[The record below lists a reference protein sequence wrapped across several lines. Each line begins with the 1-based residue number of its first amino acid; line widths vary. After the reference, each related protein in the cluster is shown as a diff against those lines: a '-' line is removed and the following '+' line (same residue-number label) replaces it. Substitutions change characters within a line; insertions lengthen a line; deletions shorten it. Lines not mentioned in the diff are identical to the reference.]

1 LKILFVIYK
10 TLEGAIQM
18 VEKMMATPTVKK
30 EEIFPVKNVH
40 YVEIYT
46 GNAKQSA
53 FYYAKALGFKLVA
66 YRGLET
72 GCRDRVSYVLEQGA
86 IRIILTGTLSDQ
98 SDIATFIKTHGEGV
112 KDIALLVKDL
122 EKTYAGAI
130 ERGGI
135 AIREPW
141 VEEDENGKVKKA
153 ILGTYGDTIHTL
165 VEPIDYKGVFMPGF
179 EARADIYG
187 SKPTGLIGVDHLV
200 GNVEVMEEWVN
211 YYEKVFGFNVLK
223 HFDDEDIST
232 EYSALMSKVMMNG
245 TGRIKFPINEPAEG
259 KRKSQIQEYLDY
271 YNGPGVQHLALL
283 TNDIISTVA
292 ALRENGVE
300 LLFTPETY
308 YQDLANRVGEIDE
321 DVKKLQEL
329 NILVDRD
336 DEGYLLQIFTKP
348 IVDRPTLFIE
358 IIQRKGA
365 LGFGDGNFKALFESI
380 EREQELRGNI

>member
-1 LKILFVIYK
+1 
-10 TLEGAIQM
+10 
-18 VEKMMATPTVKK
+18 MMATPTVKK

-53 FYYAKALGFKLVA
+53 YYFAKAFGFKLVA

-86 IRIILTGTLSDQ
+86 IRLILTGTLSDQ
-98 SDIATFIKTHGEGV
+98 TDIAAFLKTHGEGV

-187 SKPTGLIGVDHLV
+187 TKPTGLIGVDHLV

-245 TGRIKFPINEPAEG
+245 TGRIKFPINEPAKG

-283 TNDIISTVA
+283 TNDIIGTVA
-292 ALRENGVE
+292 TLRENGVE
-300 LLFTPETY
+300 LLVTPNTY
-308 YQDLANRVGEIDE
+308 YKDLANRVGEIDE

-348 IVDRPTLFIE
+348 LVDRPTLFIE

>member
-1 LKILFVIYK
+1 MSKNVPRSK
-10 TLEGAIQM
+10 R
-18 VEKMMATPTVKK
+18 EKKK
-30 EEIFPVKNVH
+30 ELFPVQNIH
-40 YVEIYT
+40 HLEIYA

-53 FYYAKALGFKLVA
+53 YFFSKAFGFKVVA

-86 IRIILTGTLSDQ
+86 IRLVITGSLEAQTDV
-98 SDIATFIKTHGEGV
+98 AEFIKLHGEGA
-112 KDIALLVKDL
+112 KDIALKVSDI
-122 EKTYAGAI
+122 EETYKGAI

-135 AIREPW
+135 GIRETW
-141 VEEDENGKVKKA
+141 VEQDENGQVKKA
-153 ILGTYGDTIHTL
+153 ILGTYGDTLHTL
-165 VEPIDYKGVFMPGF
+165 VETVDYKGCFLPGY
-179 EARADIYG
+179 EPHDHVIAAE
-187 SKPTGLIGVDHLV
+187 PTGLIGIDHIV
-200 GNVEVMEEWVN
+200 GNVERMDEWTS
-211 YYEKVFGFNVLK
+211 YYEKVFGFKVLK
-223 HFDDEDIST
+223 HFDDDDIST

-259 KRKSQIQEYLDY
+259 KRKSQIQEYLDF
-271 YNGPGVQHLALL
+271 YNGPGVQHIALL
-283 TNDIISTVA
+283 TNDIISTIT
-292 ALRENGVE
+292 ALKANGVE
-300 LLFTPETY
+300 FLQTPGTY
-308 YQDLANRVGEIDE
+308 YEELADRVGKIDE

-380 EREQELRGNI
+380 EREQERRGNI

>member
-1 LKILFVIYK
+1 
-10 TLEGAIQM
+10 M
-18 VEKMMATPTVKK
+18 SEKMVASPKAKK
-30 EEIFPVKNVH
+30 EELFPVKNVH

-46 GNAKQSA
+46 GNAKLA
-53 FYYAKALGFKLVA
+53 AYYYAKSFGFKLVA
-66 YRGLET
+66 YKGLET
-72 GCRDRVSYVLEQGA
+72 GSRDRVSYVMEQGA
-86 IRIILTGTLSDQ
+86 IRLILTGTLSD
-98 SDIATFIKTHGEGV
+98 DTDVAEFIKLHGEGV

-122 EKTYAGAI
+122 DKTFAGAI

-135 AIREPW
+135 ALREPW

-165 VEPIDYKGVFMPGF
+165 IEPIDYKGVFMPGF
-179 EARADIYG
+179 EAREDTFK
-187 SKPTGLIGVDHLV
+187 SQPTGLIGVDHLV
-200 GNVEVMEEWVN
+200 GNVEVMEEWTN
-211 YYEKVFGFNVLK
+211 YYENAFGFTVLK

-283 TNDIISTVA
+283 TNDIIGTVA
-292 ALRENGVE
+292 ALKENGVE
-300 LLFTPETY
+300 FLNTPETY
-308 YQDLANRVGEIDE
+308 YKELADRVGNIDE
-321 DVKKLQEL
+321 DVKRLQEL

-348 IVDRPTLFIE
+348 LVDRPTLFIE
-358 IIQRKGA
+358 VIQRKGA

>member
-1 LKILFVIYK
+1 
-10 TLEGAIQM
+10 M
-18 VEKMMATPTVKK
+18 SEKLLASKKQKK
-30 EEIFPVKNVH
+30 EELFPVH
-40 YVEIYT
+40 SIHHLELYV
-46 GNAKQSA
+46 GNAKQA
-53 FYYAKALGFKLVA
+53 AYYYSKALGFKIKA

-86 IRIILTGTLSDQ
+86 IRLVITGTLEEST
-98 SDIATFIKTHGEGV
+98 DIASFVKLHGEGT
-112 KDIALLVKDL
+112 KDIALKVSNI
-122 EKTYAGAI
+122 EKTYKGAVD
-130 ERGGI
+130 RGAI

-141 VEEDENGKVKKA
+141 IEKDQNGVVKKA
-153 ILGTYGDTIHTL
+153 MIGTYGDTIHTL
-165 VEPIDYKGVFMPGF
+165 IETIDYHGVFLPGYQPYQLDS
-179 EARADIYG
+179 A
-187 SKPTGLIGVDHLV
+187 SSSTGLIGIDHIV
-200 GNVEVMEEWVN
+200 GNVEVMEEWTT

-259 KRKSQIQEYLDY
+259 KRKSQIQEYLDF

-283 TNDIISTVA
+283 TNDIIKTVK
-292 ALRENGVE
+292 ALKDNGVE
-300 LLFTPETY
+300 FLDTPATY
-308 YQDLANRVGEIDE
+308 YEELNDRVGEIDE
-321 DVKKLQEL
+321 DLKKLQEL
-329 NILVDRD
+329 SILVDRD

-380 EREQELRGNI
+380 EREQERRGNI

>member
-1 LKILFVIYK
+1 MSEKIIGTSK
-10 TLEGAIQM
+10 T
-18 VEKMMATPTVKK
+18 KK
-30 EEIFPVKNVH
+30 EELFPVKNVH

-46 GNAKQSA
+46 GNAKQTA
-53 FYYAKALGFKLVA
+53 YYYAKAFGFKLVA

-72 GCRDRVSYVLEQGA
+72 GTRDRVSYVMEQGK
-86 IRIILTGTLSDQ
+86 IRLVLTGTLSDNT
-98 SDIATFIKTHGEGV
+98 DVATFVRNHGEGV

-135 AIREPW
+135 AIKDPW
-141 VEEDENGKVKKA
+141 VEEDKNGKVKKA
-153 ILGTYGDTIHTL
+153 IIGTYGDTIHTL
-165 VEPIDYKGVFMPGF
+165 VEPIDYNGVFMPGYQ
-179 EARADIYG
+179 AREDSFRAK
-187 SKPTGLIGVDHLV
+187 STGLVGVDHLV

-271 YNGPGVQHLALL
+271 YKGPGVQHLALL
-283 TNDIISTVA
+283 TNDIIGTVS
-292 ALRENGVE
+292 ALKDNGVE
-300 LLFTPETY
+300 FLFTPGTY
-308 YQDLANRVGEIDE
+308 YEDLANRVGDIDE
-321 DVKKLQEL
+321 DVKRLQDL

>member
-1 LKILFVIYK
+1 
-10 TLEGAIQM
+10 M
-18 VEKMMATPTVKK
+18 VEKIIQSSKAKK
-30 EEIFPVKNVH
+30 EEVFPVKNVH

-46 GNAKQSA
+46 GNAKQTA
-53 FYYAKALGFKLVA
+53 YYYAKAFGFKLVA
-66 YRGLET
+66 YKGLET
-72 GCRDRVSYVLEQGA
+72 GSRDRVSYVMEQGT
-86 IRIILTGTLSDQ
+86 IRLILTGTLSENT
-98 SDIATFIKTHGEGV
+98 DIASFIKTHGEGV

-122 EKTYAGAI
+122 EKTYAGAV
-130 ERGGI
+130 ERGAI

-141 VEEDENGKVKKA
+141 IEEDENGKVKKA
-153 ILGTYGDTIHTL
+153 VLGTYGDTIHTL
-165 VEPIDYKGVFMPGF
+165 VEPLDYKGVFMPGF
-179 EARADIYG
+179 EARDDIL
-187 SKPTGLIGVDHLV
+187 SAKPTGLIGVDHLV
-200 GNVEVMEEWVN
+200 GNVEVMEEWTS
-211 YYEKVFGFNVLK
+211 YYEKVFGFTVLK

-283 TNDIISTVA
+283 TNDIIGTVA
-292 ALRENGVE
+292 ALRESGVE
-300 LLFTPETY
+300 FLTTPDTY
-308 YQDLANRVGEIDE
+308 YEDLANRVGEIDE
-321 DVKKLQEL
+321 DVKRLQEL

-348 IVDRPTLFIE
+348 LVDRPTLFIE

-380 EREQELRGNI
+380 EREQALRGNI

>member
-1 LKILFVIYK
+1 M
-10 TLEGAIQM
+10 G
-18 VEKMMATPTVKK
+18 EKMVTAPKAKK
-30 EEIFPVKNVH
+30 EELFPVKNVH

-46 GNAKQSA
+46 GNAKQA
-53 FYYAKALGFKLVA
+53 AYYYAKSFGFKLVA

-72 GCRDRVSYVLEQGA
+72 GTRDRVSYVMEQGT
-86 IRIILTGTLSDQ
+86 IRLILTGTLSD
-98 SDIATFIKTHGEGV
+98 STDIAAFIKTHGEGV

-141 VEEDENGKVKKA
+141 VEEDKNGKVRKA
-153 ILGTYGDTIHTL
+153 IIGTYGDTIHTL
-165 VEPIDYKGVFMPGF
+165 VEPMDYKGVFMPGF
-179 EARADIYG
+179 EAREDILA
-187 SKPTGLIGVDHLV
+187 SRPTGLIGVDHLV
-200 GNVEVMEEWVN
+200 GNVEVMEEWTN
-211 YYEKVFGFNVLK
+211 YYEKVFGFTVLK

-283 TNDIISTVA
+283 TNDIIGTVA

-300 LLFTPETY
+300 FLATPGTY
-308 YQDLANRVGEIDE
+308 YEDLANRVGDIDE
-321 DVKKLQEL
+321 DVKRLQEL

-348 IVDRPTLFIE
+348 LVDRPTMFIE